1 MPTARTAAGCS
12 WRRYRWRWLG
22 LVVGM
27 VLRGW
32 NGRTE
37 WMPGWSSVRPCR
49 PRWQHNAAA
58 ALAAGRAGWRA
69 LVTAEGESDAGEW
82 LLGAGS
88 SGKGEKGKRDKGR
101 CGDGFYGIRMA
112 GSSPG
117 ETESGWQLV
126 GSGAPTWRK
135 WRPGFAGKVGIV
147 VGKVGGIPAHAREGV
162 RRCGKS
168 GGVGGFWRPLRQRSC
183 RPEVGDGADLWAPTV
198 GVKLHS

>member
-1 MPTARTAAGCS
+1 MPTARTAAGCG
-12 WRRYRWRWLG
+12 WRWYRRRWLG

-37 WMPGWSSVRPCR
+37 WMPGWSSVRPYR
-49 PRWQHNAAA
+49 PRWQDTGGGPSN
-58 ALAAGRAGWRA
+58 GRATESS
-69 LVTAEGESDAGEW
+69 VTTEGESDTGEW

-147 VGKVGGIPAHAREGV
+147 VGKVGGIPAHAREGM

-168 GGVGGFWRPLRQRSC
+168 GGAFCGYRQRSLP
-183 RPEVGDGADLWAPTV
+183 PEVGMELTWASIAC
-198 GVKLHS
+198 VKLHS